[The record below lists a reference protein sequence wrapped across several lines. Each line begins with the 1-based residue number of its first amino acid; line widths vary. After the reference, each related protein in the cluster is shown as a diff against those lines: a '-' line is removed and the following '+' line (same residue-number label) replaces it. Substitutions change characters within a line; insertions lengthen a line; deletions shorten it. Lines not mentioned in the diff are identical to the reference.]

1 MKKLTVL
8 VFMIMLVSAV
18 FAQDA
23 AQTETGS
30 LEDELFGGDTEAL
43 VTPEQANAET
53 QKDGVSLTGDLKTAT
68 FQCIHHI
75 PGKFIRKQT
84 AAYGQDTALTAFFKA
99 VFF

>member
-1 MKKLTVL
+1 M
-8 VFMIMLVSAV
+8 MILANAV

-68 FQCIHHI
+68 L
-75 PGKFIRKQT
+75 
-84 AAYGQDTALTAFFKA
+84 ALESNKLRIGGSLNTELGLKYVWADPYTKKNDAKKAFLIS
-99 VFF
+99 V